1 MADASLPGW
10 LRRIVAL
17 AAKELKVVLLD
28 RRVLTTLVVSPI
40 VQLILFG
47 FATTLEVRNLDLGVV
62 NRDNGI
68 VSEQFLAALGGSR
81 NIRKLQFYPNETAL
95 GVAIERREVLGGVIL
110 PPDLSQVVARDETG
124 EIGVLL
130 DGRRTNTA
138 QIVAGYIGE
147 ITLDLGKQLRPRKAH
162 PEPEVIARHWFNPN
176 LEYRWFTLP
185 GMITLITTVIV
196 LSVSVQALAREREF
210 GTFDELMA
218 LPLRP
223 WEILLGKAVP
233 AFCVGLCNA
242 TLYVIVIPLVSDVP
256 MGGSM
261 ALMVLAIAAFSLAI
275 TGIGLAI
282 STVAQN
288 QQQAFLGG
296 FLVIVPMMLLS
307 GYASPVDGMPAWLQT
322 ISLVDPLSH
331 MLIVSHGIFLK
342 DFTVS
347 EVLRHVWPMAAAG
360 AAMIALAT
368 VVMARRSR

>member
-1 MADASLPGW
+1 MMSGW
-10 LRRIVAL
+10 LRRVA
-17 AAKELKVVLLD
+17 AMAGKELKVVLLD
-28 RRVLTTLVVSPI
+28 RRVLTTLVISPI

-47 FATTLEVRNLDLGVV
+47 FATTLEVRNIDLGVV
-62 NRDNGI
+62 NRDTGV

-81 NIRKLQFYPNETAL
+81 NIRKLAFYPSEAAL
-95 GVAIERREVLGGVIL
+95 GRAIERREVLGGVIL
-110 PPDLSQVVARDETG
+110 PPDLSQVVAREETG

-130 DGRRTNTA
+130 DGRRINAA
-138 QIVAGYIGE
+138 QIVTGYIGE
-147 ITLDLGKQLRPRKAH
+147 IALDLGKDLRPRKAH
-162 PEPEVIARHWFNPN
+162 PEPEVIARHWYNPN
-176 LEYRWFTLP
+176 LGYRWFTLP

-223 WEILLGKAVP
+223 WEILLGKTVP
-233 AFCVGLCNA
+233 ALCVGLFNA

-256 MGGSM
+256 FHGSF

-275 TGIGLAI
+275 TGIGLSI
-282 STVAQN
+282 SSVAQN

-307 GYASPVDGMPAWLQT
+307 GYASPVDGMPGWLQAV
-322 ISLVDPLSH
+322 SRVDPLSH

-342 DFTVS
+342 DVTVW
-347 EVLRHVWPMAAAG
+347 EVLAHVWPMAAVG
-360 AAMIALAT
+360 LTTLALAT
-368 VVMARRSR
+368 VLLARRSE